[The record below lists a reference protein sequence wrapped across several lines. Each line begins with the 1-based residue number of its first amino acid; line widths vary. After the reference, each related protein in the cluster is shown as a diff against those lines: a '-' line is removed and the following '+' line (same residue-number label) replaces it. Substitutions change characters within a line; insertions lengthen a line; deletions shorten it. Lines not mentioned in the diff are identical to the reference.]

1 MSVSLKSIKASSRKR
16 TFRQLHLERLELRQL
31 LAADLTNESNL
42 GIWDRLGALP
52 PAPTGARSYLNAAN
66 YTAWSIDRAALT
78 NSLSDVPL
86 EFTEQAFSQASILA
100 IPRPDGNLARF
111 QVFESPIM
119 EPGLAAQFPEIK
131 TYRGQGIDD
140 AAATLRFDVSPYG
153 FRAQVLAPSGA
164 YYIDPYWHQSDAAY
178 ISYYKRDLVPRPD
191 QLKFEFRS
199 DDSTSERMNAAAEPG
214 GPKSAKQLD
223 PARSDVSG
231 GKSGDSS
238 NAGRSGTQL
247 RTYRL
252 ANAATGEY
260 TQFHG
265 GTVAAAQAAIV
276 TSINRVTGIYE
287 KEVAVRLVLVANNS
301 TLVYTNGATDPY
313 NNNDGVAMLGQNQTN
328 VDNLI
333 GNANYDIGHVF
344 STGGGGVAGLGVV
357 GVTGQK
363 ARGVTGSGAPIG
375 DPFDVDYVAHEM
387 GHQFDGEHTFNSP
400 TGSCSGNRSSI
411 AAYEPG
417 SGSTIMGYAGICGSD
432 NLQPNSD
439 PYFHSFSFDQIVQYT
454 TTGTG
459 NAAAAITNT
468 GNTAPRAYAGR
479 DFTIPSSTPFTLD
492 AFGTDADAGTAL
504 SYQWEQRDLGAA
516 LALTAADNGTSPLF
530 RSWNPSS
537 DTSRTFP
544 RLQEL
549 LNNTTP
555 LGERLPTTNRTLN
568 FRAVVRDNFG
578 GGGGVNTDDMRIT
591 VVNTGA
597 AFAVTS
603 PNTAVSFPASSQ
615 QTVTWNVASTSSAPI
630 SESQVDIWLST
641 DGGLTFPILL
651 ASATSNDGTETV
663 TLPNVASTSARI
675 KIAARNNIFFDVSNT
690 NFTITG
696 STNSAPTVS
705 GINNVWIPWN
715 TSTADIPI
723 VLGDAQTASSQLTV
737 TAFAS
742 NPTLV
747 PSSRIVFSGT
757 GANRTVRVRPNLGE
771 FGETRIHVGVTDA
784 SGVTSYESFL
794 LYVEANQSCESFE
807 TFDGVT
813 APALPT
819 GWASTR
825 LSGSNQW
832 ATSATSS
839 HSGINNVFIPGL
851 GAIGDTVLVSPV
863 YTAPAGTSEVR
874 FQNSFDLESGFDG
887 GVLEISIDGEG
898 FRDIVTAGG
907 NFTDGGYTSTLSAGF
922 SNPIGGRQAW
932 SGNSGGYRQTTV
944 VLPASAQ
951 GKPVQFRWRLGTD
964 SSVSATGWR
973 VDTVQRCGVVVPPI
987 LSIDPVGITKEEGS
1001 SGTTNFEFTVTRRG
1015 KTNIESTMNYNVI
1028 GFTDNPANADDFG
1041 GAFPSGTITFP
1052 VNATTV
1058 TLSIAVSGD
1067 ILAEATEGFKVALS
1081 NPSGEALLDETE
1093 AIGSIV
1099 NDDVV
1104 DIVNRRVFYRGSS
1117 FQTSGGV
1124 DAATDP
1130 SKALARANSQSQPLT
1145 FQNLINTTQG
1155 INGLYLDLAGIIGS
1169 NITTSDFLFRMS
1181 PTGAFSNS
1189 GNPPS
1194 GWAAAPT
1201 PTAFVLTPGTATTP
1215 VRAQIEW
1222 ANGAIFN
1229 RWLQIK
1235 VLANSRTSLTTP
1247 QVFYIGHL
1255 QGETNGLVEGSEFR
1269 VRGSDVSP
1277 LVSAIDPNVTVP
1289 VGNVFDINKDGR
1301 IRGSDSSSAVASVGL
1316 LLTRITIPPAG
1327 SGEEGEGQSL
1337 SSPSIPGIALPGIP
1351 SVVGH
1356 PLHAINVRLADE
1368 IFSVELPPSNQES
1381 VARATTSLVW
1391 FPPFE
1396 DAGEQA
1402 RDSLLLSLDEYFK
1415 RLGRGAKRVF
1425 S

>member
-1 MSVSLKSIKASSRKR
+1 
-16 TFRQLHLERLELRQL
+16 
-31 LAADLTNESNL
+31 
-42 GIWDRLGALP
+42 
-52 PAPTGARSYLNAAN
+52 
-66 YTAWSIDRAALT
+66 
-78 NSLSDVPL
+78 
-86 EFTEQAFSQASILA
+86 
-100 IPRPDGNLARF
+100 
-111 QVFESPIM
+111 
-119 EPGLAAQFPEIK
+119 
-131 TYRGQGIDD
+131 
-140 AAATLRFDVSPYG
+140 VSPYG

-178 ISYYKRDLVPRPD
+178 ISYFKRDLVPRPD
-191 QLKFEFRS
+191 QLKFESRS
-199 DDSTSERMNAAAEPG
+199 EQSTTERREVAAEPN
-214 GPKSAKQLD
+214 GPKPAKELD
-223 PARSDVSG
+223 RARTDASG
-231 GKSGDSS
+231 GKSGNSS
-238 NAGRSGTQL
+238 TAGRSGTQL

-265 GTVAAAQAAIV
+265 GTVGAAQAAIV

-313 NNNDGVAMLGQNQTN
+313 TNNDGVAMLGQNQTN

-400 TGSCSGNRSSI
+400 TGSCNGNRSSI

-432 NLQPNSD
+432 DLQPNSD

-468 GNTAPRAYAGR
+468 GNNAPRAYAGR
-479 DFTIPSSTPFTLD
+479 DYVIPSSTPFTLE
-492 AFGTDADAGTAL
+492 AFGTDTDAGNVLT
-504 SYQWEQRDLGAA
+504 YQWEQRDLGPTLSLGAD
-516 LALTAADNGTSPLF
+516 DNGTSPLF

-555 LGERLPTTNRTLN
+555 RGERLPTTNRNLN
-568 FRAVVRDNFG
+568 FRAIVRDNFG
-578 GGGGVNTDDMRIT
+578 GGGGINTDDMRIT

-651 ASATSNDGTETV
+651 AEATPNDGTQSIV
-663 TLPNVASTSARI
+663 LPNLASTTARV
-675 KIAARNNIFFDVSNT
+675 KVAARNSIFFDVSNT

-696 STNSAPTVS
+696 STNTAPTIS
-705 GINNVWIPWN
+705 GINNRWLPWN

-723 VLGDAQTASSQLTV
+723 VVGDAQTSATQLTF

-747 PSSRIVFSGT
+747 PSSRIVIGGT

-771 FGETRIHVGVTDA
+771 FGETRIYVGVTDA
-784 SGVTSYESFL
+784 SGVTSYESFQL
-794 LYVEANQSCESFE
+794 FVEANQSCESFE

-813 APALPT
+813 APTLPSGWVSTSIT
-819 GWASTR
+819 GTNS
-825 LSGSNQW
+825 W

-839 HSGINNVFIPGL
+839 QSGINNVFIPGL
-851 GAIGDTVLVSPV
+851 GAVGDTVLISPL
-863 YTAPAGTSEVR
+863 YTAPSGTSELR
-874 FQNSFDLESGFDG
+874 FQNSFNLETGFDG
-887 GVLEISIDGEG
+887 GVIEISIDGDG

-944 VLPASAQ
+944 VLPSSAQ

-973 VDTVQRCGVVVPPI
+973 VDTVQRCGVIVPPI
-987 LSIDPVGITKEEGS
+987 LAIEPANASREEGN
-1001 SGTTNFEFTVTRRG
+1001 SGTTNFSFTLTRRG
-1015 KTNIESTMNYNVI
+1015 KTNLETTVNYAVS
-1028 GFTDNPANADDFG
+1028 GFGANPANADDFESG
-1041 GAFPSGTITFP
+1041 FPSGTVTFP
-1052 VNATTV
+1052 ANSTSVTLNIPIRGDILTESNEEFKV
-1058 TLSIAVSGD
+1058 TLSSPTGD
-1067 ILAEATEGFKVALS
+1067 
-1081 NPSGEALLDETE
+1081 ALLDSVES
-1093 AIGSIV
+1093 IGLIT
-1099 NDDVV
+1099 NDDSNAVV
-1104 DIVNRRVFYRGSS
+1104 KRAVYYRGSN
-1117 FQTSGGV
+1117 FQASSGV
-1124 DAATDP
+1124 DGATDT
-1130 SKALARANSQSQPLT
+1130 SKILAVANSQNQVLS
-1145 FQNLINTTQG
+1145 FQNLINTTRG
-1155 INGLYLDLAGIIGS
+1155 INGLIFDIAGIIGS
-1169 NITTSDFLFRMS
+1169 NLTTSDFAFRMS
-1181 PTGAFSNS
+1181 PSGAYNE
-1189 GNPPS
+1189 GTNPPS
-1194 GWAAAPT
+1194 SWNSAPA
-1201 PTAFVLTPGTATTP
+1201 PSAFVLTPGTASTP
-1215 VRAQIEW
+1215 ARVGLEW
-1222 ANGAIFN
+1222 ADNAIAN

-1235 VLANSRTSLTTP
+1235 VLANANTGLTSP
-1247 QVFYIGHL
+1247 QVYYIGHL
-1255 QGETNGLVEGSEFR
+1255 YGEVNGV
-1269 VRGSDVSP
+1269 VSGGVFS
-1277 LVSAIDPNVTVP
+1277 VSIGDATAIRPNVGFAAP
-1289 VGNVFDINKDGR
+1289 VTSPFDLDKN
-1301 IRGSDSSSAVASVGL
+1301 GSVSIGDITGMRPRVGL
-1316 LLTRITIPPAG
+1316 ASLRAITIPPAG
-1327 SGEEGEGQSL
+1327 SGEEGEG
-1337 SSPSIPGIALPGIP
+1337 GTGGIP
-1351 SVVGH
+1351 SSTPVVVSPKIELASDRAISQPSEIRSRLTDQVFDL
-1356 PLHAINVRLADE
+1356 PLPAKGMQVVAD
-1368 IFSVELPPSNQES
+1368 
-1381 VARATTSLVW
+1381 ATPWQTTRSANDLLT
-1391 FPPFE
+1391 
-1396 DAGEQA
+1396 
-1402 RDSLLLSLDEYFK
+1402 DSASPQDMLSHDEYFRRFTDQPAFADGLFVDFSSDLNK
-1415 RLGRGAKRVF
+1415 RRR
-1425 S
+1425 SI